1 MIKLIIFD
9 WDDVLTLGSK
19 EGYFACYHKAINS
32 VGIYLSPEEEYR
44 RILSKWGKH
53 YREEMKALL
62 IEHPRLIE
70 KACKVWEKEFWGS
83 TFANS
88 LRILDGTNK
97 LLLRLKEKYL
107 LAIATG
113 NERKMIKEKIMPYF
127 KIPDVFSELISS
139 CDIENQKKTKPHPYM
154 LEVIMTKLKV
164 SPEETILVGDA
175 IGDVIMAKNAKVTPI
190 VVLTGQLSK
199 LKAQEL
205 GVKYIVNNVTE
216 IEQIL
221 KKIYD
226 EKN

>member
-9 WDDVLTLGSK
+9 RDDVITIGSK
-19 EGYFACYHKAINS
+19 EGYFACYRKAINS
-32 VGIYLSPEEEYR
+32 VGIYLTPEEEYR
-44 RILSKWGKH
+44 RILLKWGKI
-53 YREEMKALL
+53 YKEEIKSLL
-62 IEHPRLIE
+62 IEYPELVE
-70 KACKVWEKEFWGS
+70 KATKIYEKVFWGDIFINNLKIIS
-83 TFANS
+83 
-88 LRILDGTNK
+88 GTNQ
-97 LLLRLKEKYL
+97 LLLRLKKKYL
-107 LAIATG
+107 LAISTG
-113 NERKMIKEKIMPYF
+113 NETKMIKEKIMTKF

-154 LEVIMTKLKV
+154 LKVIMTKLKV

-199 LKAQEL
+199 QKAQEL

-221 KKIYD
+221 RKI
-226 EKN
+226 